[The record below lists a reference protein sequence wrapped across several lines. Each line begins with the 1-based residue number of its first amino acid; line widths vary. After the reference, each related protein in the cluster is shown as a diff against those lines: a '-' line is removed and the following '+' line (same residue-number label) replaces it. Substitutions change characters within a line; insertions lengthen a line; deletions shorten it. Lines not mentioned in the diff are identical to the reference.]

1 MLTPVQPTE
10 CMQAREAASALL
22 DGELSELETAQL
34 HGHLRV
40 CDECEDYL
48 LQTGVFTAKLRGA
61 ALEQP
66 ALPAFTVRRRRP
78 AIRLNVAVA
87 AVTILAA
94 TGSSFAV
101 GHLLGSSGGAP
112 SATVGTSGSGVS
124 LPQQNEV
131 LGMLRRLRPGRLESG
146 RVIPV

>member
-1 MLTPVQPTE
+1 
-10 CMQAREAASALL
+10 MQAREAASALL

-34 HGHLRV
+34 HGHLRG
-40 CDECEDYL
+40 CDDCEDYL
-48 LQTGVFTAKLRGA
+48 LGIGVFTAKLRSSS
-61 ALEQP
+61 LEQP
-66 ALPAFTVRRRRP
+66 ALPAFTAHRRRP
-78 AIRLNVAVA
+78 AFRLNVAVA

-101 GHLLGSSGGAP
+101 GHLLGASNGTPA
-112 SATVGTSGSGVS
+112 ATIGTSGSGVS

>member
-1 MLTPVQPTE
+1 MLTPVPPTE

-34 HGHLRV
+34 HGHLRG
-40 CDECEDYL
+40 CDDCEDYL
-48 LQTGVFTAKLRGA
+48 LEIGVFTAKLRA
-61 ALEQP
+61 SALEQP
-66 ALPAFTVRRRRP
+66 ALPVFTAHRRRP
-78 AIRLNVAVA
+78 AFRLNVAVA

-101 GHLLGSSGGAP
+101 GHLLGSSNGTPA
-112 SATVGTSGSGVS
+112 ATVGTSGSGVS

>member
-1 MLTPVQPTE
+1 
-10 CMQAREAASALL
+10 MQAREAASALL

-34 HGHLRV
+34 HGHLRG
-40 CDECEDYL
+40 CNDCEDYL
-48 LQTGVFTAKLRGA
+48 LGIGVFTAKLRA
-61 ALEQP
+61 SSLEQP
-66 ALPAFTVRRRRP
+66 ALPAFTAHRRRP
-78 AIRLNVAVA
+78 AFRLNVAVA

-101 GHLLGSSGGAP
+101 GHLLGASNGTPA
-112 SATVGTSGSGVS
+112 ATIGTSGSGVS